1 MMEMAVD
8 ILSWIFLMTGGLAC
22 IIGVV
27 GILRMPDAYTRLH
40 ASSVMETL
48 GVGFI
53 LLGLF
58 LQSDHWTVLVRL
70 AVVAFVLLFT
80 SPVTSHAVA
89 RAMKHRKIEPVLGQP
104 KEDGS

>member
-1 MMEMAVD
+1 MELVAD
-8 ILSWIFLMTGGLAC
+8 ILSWFFLVTGGLAC

-40 ASSVMETL
+40 ASSVMETV

-53 LLGLF
+53 LIGLF

-89 RAMKHRKIEPVLGQP
+89 RAMKHRKIEPVLREP
-104 KEDGS
+104 KGEGS